1 MSLWQPSGVT
11 RPRSKVLCV
20 GAFTWEMVLKKT
32 TPSPAQD
39 VNNSIQLMEE
49 LQELMSEFIYIS

>member
-1 MSLWQPSGVT
+1 MNLWQPSGVT
-11 RPRSKVLCV
+11 YQRPTVLECSCAR
-20 GAFTWEMVLKKT
+20 AFTWEVVLKKT

-49 LQELMSEFIYIS
+49 L